1 MNAHI
6 YDTRYA
12 RYDGGRRGWWQPV
25 LSLGLFGLGW
35 IFGRGRGLRAKILPV
50 AFLVMAFTP
59 ALAVFTLRI
68 ISNQAFDGKALERI
82 VPYADYAPFIGTVI
96 AVFAAVTTPPL
107 LCLDRRDRVLSLYL
121 STAVT
126 RTQYLAGRFLSAFL
140 PMLLIGAGPELV
152 LWIGNVVLA
161 DHPGSYVSTRPLLPL
176 ELLLAGTVLALFY
189 ALLGLAISS
198 LTPRTTFAIGGFIL
212 LVFVTKSAG
221 GIARGVRGDHTLF
234 SLADLQGLPVTLAS
248 RIVRWAGSGPSAPDT
263 VLYLVA
269 WLVVCVA
276 CVAILAGRYRNEV
289 S

>member
-1 MNAHI
+1 MSARI

-12 RYDGGRRGWWQPV
+12 RYEGGRRGWWQPV

-35 IFGRGRGLRAKILPV
+35 VFGRGRGLRAKILPV
-50 AFLVMAFTP
+50 LLLAMAFTP

-68 ISNQAFDGKALERI
+68 LSNAAFDGKTLERV

-126 RTQYLAGRFLSAFL
+126 RTQYLVGRFLSAFL
-140 PMLLIGAGPELV
+140 PMLLIGAGPELT
-152 LWIGNVVLA
+152 LWIGNVILA
-161 DHPGSYVSTRPLLPL
+161 DHPGSYVGSRPLLPL
-176 ELLLAGTVLALFY
+176 ELLLAGIVLALFF
-189 ALLGLAISS
+189 ALIGLAISS
-198 LTPRTTFAIGGFIL
+198 LTPRTTFAIGAFIL

-221 GIARGVRGDHTLF
+221 GIARGVRGRHTLL
-234 SLADLQGLPVTLAS
+234 SLVDLQGLPITLAS

-263 VLYLVA
+263 VLYLAAWVA
-269 WLVVCVA
+269 VSLA
-276 CVAILAGRYRNEV
+276 CVGILAVRYRDEV